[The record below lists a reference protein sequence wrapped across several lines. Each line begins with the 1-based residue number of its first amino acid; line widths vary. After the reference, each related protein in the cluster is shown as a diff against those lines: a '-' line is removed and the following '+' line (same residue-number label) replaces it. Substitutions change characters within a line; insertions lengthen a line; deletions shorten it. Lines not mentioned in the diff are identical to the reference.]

1 MLPVLVPAD
10 LAHARAVPV
19 HAQEA
24 LAVPVAPVL
33 VPVDPVL
40 VLVALVLVPE
50 VRVARPWADRVPV
63 ALVARVPVVDPE
75 VPVDPV
81 ARVPVVREATV
92 RMVSVVHRARSR
104 VPVDVGTWMSCS
116 RS

>member
-1 MLPVLVPAD
+1 MPVPVV

-33 VPVDPVL
+33 VPVGQVP
-40 VLVALVLVPE
+40 VLVALVLVP
-50 VRVARPWADRVPV
+50 VVPVARPWVARVPV
-63 ALVARVPVVDPE
+63 ALVARVQVADPE

-104 VPVDVGTWMSCS
+104 VPVDVGTWTSCS

>member
-1 MLPVLVPAD
+1 MHAPA
-10 LAHARAVPV
+10 
-19 HAQEA
+19 A
-24 LAVPVAPVL
+24 LAVPVDL
-33 VPVDPVL
+33 VAPVDPVL
-40 VLVALVLVPE
+40 VPVGPEPVPADPVLVP
-50 VRVARPWADRVPV
+50 VVLVARPWVARVPV
-63 ALVARVPVVDPE
+63 ALVGLVQVAGPE

-104 VPVDVGTWMSCS
+104 VPVDVGTWMSCN